1 MKKVFTFLMAV
12 LGFAA
17 NVSAD
22 VEWTIWEGT
31 QAFDTEKGGSIDIAS
46 YCKTIQVGDIL
57 TFHIDVSGYDFHQ
70 KYLGVKSAT
79 TGWSETTIA
88 SWEGIEGN
96 FTQEVTSTIY
106 TEVISN
112 NGMFN
117 AGGKGYT
124 LNKITLTRPI
134 KSFIKK
140 SLANLSAN
148 GSFDGSL
155 LANAEAGD
163 YIYVEGTV
171 SEGQSYGSYSLMGNE
186 VNSGNYTIYDNLM
199 FPLTAEQLTAWT
211 ANGIWP
217 WSSLS
222 NLSHADVSCVH
233 PVTSFSIGSIGYA
246 TFSANQEVTAPASVK
261 AYRGTVSG
269 DKLVL
274 TPFTGN
280 VIPANTGAI
289 IAGDE
294 GAVLEFTAS
303 STAASESSELLA
315 CTSATTVS
323 SLAEEGYDLYIL
335 YNNPTGGNTAFSLS
349 DLNCGWNSSYNAA
362 THTITFDGE
371 WKGRGWG
378 WNFDYSDYSKVVVE
392 FESAAKS
399 GALKVQYNDDNE
411 NPTTETAD
419 YSEGATSV
427 EIDLNASLKN
437 NISQI
442 YLTASAASTLTLTNA
457 YLVSNSG
464 SQKAEFRKT
473 TSGTLAANKAYLK
486 IAQGSPA
493 RLSIAFKDDMPTG
506 ISTVGKNVMCDDRLY
521 NLNGQV
527 VKRAG
532 KGLYI
537 KNGKKYLIK

>member
-246 TFSANQEVTAPASVK
+246 TFSANQEVTAPASVT
-261 AYRGTVSG
+261 AYRGTVSD

-274 TPFTGN
+274 TQFTGN

-289 IAGDE
+289 IAGTE

-335 YNNPTGGNTAFSLS
+335 YNNPTGGNTALSLS
-349 DLNCGWNSSYNAA
+349 DLSCGWNSSYNAA